1 MEAQYPVGTVMYP
14 LARRRGERAMTKE
27 ELVNHVAATTD
38 LPRSQAATVVNLFV
52 QCITEALVQGDKVEV
67 RGFGSFRLRHRRA
80 RAARNPRTGALVQ
93 IPAKRVPWFTP
104 GKALRALVNAQAG
117 APVES

>member
-1 MEAQYPVGTVMYP
+1 
-14 LARRRGERAMTKE
+14 MTKE

-38 LPRSQAATVVNLFV
+38 LPQAQAATVVKLFV
-52 QCITEALVQGDKVEV
+52 QCIIEALAQGDKVEV

-80 RAARNPRTGALVQ
+80 RAARNPRTGVPVP

-104 GKALRALVNAQAG
+104 GKALRALMNAQAG
-117 APVES
+117 APVEP

>member
-1 MEAQYPVGTVMYP
+1 
-14 LARRRGERAMTKE
+14 MTKE

-38 LPRSQAATVVNLFV
+38 LPQAQAATVVKLFM
-52 QCITEALVQGDKVEV
+52 QCIMEALAQGDKVEV

-80 RAARNPRTGALVQ
+80 RAARNPRTGAPVP

>member
-1 MEAQYPVGTVMYP
+1 
-14 LARRRGERAMTKE
+14 MTKE

-38 LPRSQAATVVNLFV
+38 LPRSQAATVVKLFV
-52 QCITEALVQGDKVEV
+52 QCITEALAQGDKVEV

-104 GKALRALVNAQAG
+104 GKDLRVLVNASAG
-117 APVES
+117 SPVEP